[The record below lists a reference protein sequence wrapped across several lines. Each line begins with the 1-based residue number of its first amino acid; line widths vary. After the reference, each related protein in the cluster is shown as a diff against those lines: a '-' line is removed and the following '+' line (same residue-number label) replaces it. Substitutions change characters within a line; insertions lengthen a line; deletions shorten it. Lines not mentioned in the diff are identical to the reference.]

1 MAIKITP
8 TLYIGLG
15 GTGARALLRA
25 KQCFMDA
32 YNGKVPSM
40 IEFLAIDTDSNIG
53 GDPIKSQLYGD
64 IKLEKNETLYI
75 TAKNAKSKYDN
86 FPDSYEWLPIQNVKD
101 LAGIRGEGAGQV
113 RSNGRFI
120 LYDNLGTIRTAI
132 QNKYGK
138 N

>member
-53 GDPIKSQLYGD
+53 GDPIKSQVYGD
-64 IKLEKNETLYI
+64 I
-75 TAKNAKSKYDN
+75 
-86 FPDSYEWLPIQNVKD
+86 
-101 LAGIRGEGAGQV
+101 
-113 RSNGRFI
+113 
-120 LYDNLGTIRTAI
+120 
-132 QNKYGK
+132 
-138 N
+138 